1 MTAQSISNTKQP
13 ADAVQV
19 AQATDMD
26 VATYE
31 SKTTKPAG
39 SRRRSPIRSSA
50 KATKR
55 RHGST
60 TA

>member
-1 MTAQSISNTKQP
+1 MTAQSVSNTKQP

-31 SKTTKPAG
+31 PTLECQINV
-39 SRRRSPIRSSA
+39 PICIFIS
-50 KATKR
+50 
-55 RHGST
+55 
-60 TA
+60 